1 MSCSKWTDSP
11 QRVLRRFL
19 SGLYNLSED
28 SSVRIKL
35 WRVKLLRVMVIS
47 RNSMFFWFVTTLD
60 KRSRPFSFTIYNFLI
75 PSIMRIQRLSR
86 AVYFTVQFWIHCPV
100 SSPWLN
106 CHTGDSLWTLIYLI
120 QSLIL
125 WSRNINYSKVLPPFF
140 SHLSV
145 SKLIDLT
152 NLFSHT
158 I

>member
-75 PSIMRIQRLSR
+75 PSIMRIQRLPR

-140 SHLSV
+140 LHLSV